1 LRHDR
6 ALGNALGY
14 PEGVHVNCAR
24 IDPEGALSV
33 LMYEAGVENITP
45 ACGTGSTAAAYVCA
59 RIGASALPT
68 RVIVLGGELVIGAR
82 GASPTMQG
90 PAKYVPPITLDWRSW
105 SPARPRGQQGWRDR
119 SGDLAERATPRVMP
133 LPGTR

>member
-14 PEGVHVNCAR
+14 PEGVHVNFAR

-33 LMYEAGVENITP
+33 LTYEAGVENITP

-68 RVIVLGGELVIGAR
+68 RVIVLGVSSSSAPGERASRCRAPRSTCRRSRSTGDR
-82 GASPTMQG
+82 G
-90 PAKYVPPITLDWRSW
+90 
-105 SPARPRGQQGWRDR
+105 RPRGPEASMAGESD
-119 SGDLAERATPRVMP
+119 RAT
-133 LPGTR
+133 